1 MNSLEAISEPESK
14 GQHLGQVAG
23 SALTVNLGEK
33 KKKNHRFLDSPL
45 RSAESVLSND
55 PGNLCS

>member
-1 MNSLEAISEPESK
+1 MNSLEAIFEPEGK
-14 GQHLGQVAG
+14 GQHLGWVAG

-33 KKKNHRFLDSPL
+33 KKSQIPGPPL